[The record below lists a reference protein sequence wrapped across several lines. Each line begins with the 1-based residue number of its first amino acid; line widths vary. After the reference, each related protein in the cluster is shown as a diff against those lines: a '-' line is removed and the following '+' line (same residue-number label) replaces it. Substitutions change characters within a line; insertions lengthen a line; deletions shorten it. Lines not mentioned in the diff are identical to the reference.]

1 MRKAKRIASISQ
13 TVQIVKVAKVVETVE
28 VVQIARSRLKAAP
41 TGESL
46 FSVFLNPQSEIR
58 NPKSAIF
65 PLPAARL
72 SRACRGAAACQ
83 LGITTAL
90 LSVCQ

>member
-46 FSVFLNPQSEIR
+46 FSVFLNPKSAIR
-58 NPKSAIF
+58 NPQSSLCL
-65 PLPAARL
+65 LP
-72 SRACRGAAACQ
+72 S
-83 LGITTAL
+83 TDYNK
-90 LSVCQ
+90 

>member
-46 FSVFLNPQSEIR
+46 SSVL
-58 NPKSAIF
+58 
-65 PLPAARL
+65 
-72 SRACRGAAACQ
+72 C
-83 LGITTAL
+83 L
-90 LSVCQ
+90 LSSTDYNK

>member
-46 FSVFLNPQSEIR
+46 FSVFLNPQS
-58 NPKSAIF
+58 AIF